1 MPDSLDSVRALYR
14 EPRPDGM
21 TPTPESLS
29 DTARAEVAA
38 LAPVKA
44 ALDARPRSGP
54 DADTLAAVLNAAR
67 AASRTASDSATA
79 SAAKPRASDRAP
91 VRAARR
97 SRSRIALP
105 VLALFACVAIGVALV
120 AQQAEELPSL
130 VSDESAA
137 PMAAAVPSA
146 EEAPTAEEAPSE
158 EGDAALLAEA
168 PTEGQARGDRPVA
181 QPSPQAR
188 QVAPTTGPL
197 VSAEPEVSA
206 ADDVPVQ
213 SDLAAADAQA
223 TDVEAAGMAEIAAAA
238 PPPAARAGS
247 STAGAPT
254 AEAGSALVSRT
265 PIRVAQPG
273 LSLTSTSSRPATATW
288 DSPSDEELRLLSLRL
303 QSLRESNQGLIWDE
317 PPVALSVTAN
327 ETLRARDL
335 ISDTAHDETRVGFH
349 AAPAPR
355 TGFIRVQPGDQ

>member
-54 DADTLAAVLNAAR
+54 DADTLAAVLSAAR

-130 VSDESAA
+130 VLDESAA
-137 PMAAAVPSA
+137 PMAGAVPS
-146 EEAPTAEEAPSE
+146 AEEAPSE

-188 QVAPTTGPL
+188 QVAPTTEPL

-223 TDVEAAGMAEIAAAA
+223 TDAQATDVEAADMAEIAAAA

>member
-1 MPDSLDSVRALYR
+1 M
-14 EPRPDGM
+14 
-21 TPTPESLS
+21 
-29 DTARAEVAA
+29 
-38 LAPVKA
+38 
-44 ALDARPRSGP
+44 
-54 DADTLAAVLNAAR
+54 
-67 AASRTASDSATA
+67 
-79 SAAKPRASDRAP
+79 
-91 VRAARR
+91 
-97 SRSRIALP
+97 
-105 VLALFACVAIGVALV
+105 
-120 AQQAEELPSL
+120 
-130 VSDESAA
+130 
-137 PMAAAVPSA
+137 
-146 EEAPTAEEAPSE
+146 
-158 EGDAALLAEA
+158 
-168 PTEGQARGDRPVA
+168 
-181 QPSPQAR
+181 
-188 QVAPTTGPL
+188 
-197 VSAEPEVSA
+197 
-206 ADDVPVQ
+206 Q

-223 TDVEAAGMAEIAAAA
+223 TDVEAADMAEIAAAA

-247 STAGAPT
+247 STAGTPT

-349 AAPAPR
+349 AAPSPR

>member
-54 DADTLAAVLNAAR
+54 DADTLAAVLSAAR

-146 EEAPTAEEAPSE
+146 EEAPSE

-188 QVAPTTGPL
+188 QVAPTTEPL

-206 ADDVPVQ
+206 ADDVSVQ

-273 LSLTSTSSRPATATW
+273 LSLTATSSRPATATW